1 LPHAVEVDP
10 RIWELRP
17 DFVVTVVRARGLTNS
32 PSDDSSA
39 AHLRRAE
46 RIARETLARAEPPSL
61 PHIAAWRDAYRA
73 FGAKA
78 QRTPCSAEA
87 LLKRVVDGAGL
98 PAINRLVDLY
108 NAVSVEFLLPV
119 GGEDLARIAGASRLT
134 IAMGAEPFDTL
145 RSGEPVV
152 ENPAAGEVVWI
163 DDAGVTCRRW
173 NWRQCVRTRLT
184 ENSTDAFFVLER
196 LEPLPLPAL
205 AQAAETLARGI
216 RDLGRPAELE
226 SWTLSRA
233 R

>member
-1 LPHAVEVDP
+1 MPHAVEVDS

-17 DFVVTVVRARGLTNS
+17 DFVVTVVRARGLSNG
-32 PSDDSSA
+32 PSDDSSTA
-39 AHLRRAE
+39 LLRQAE
-46 RIARETLARAEPPSL
+46 QSAREALDRSDPASL

-87 LLKRVVDGAGL
+87 LIKRAADAAGL
-98 PAINRLVDLY
+98 PSINRIVDLY
-108 NAVSVEFLLPV
+108 NAVSVEFVLPV

-134 IAMGAEPFDTL
+134 IATGAETFDTL

-152 ENPAAGEVVWI
+152 ENPVPGEVVWI

-173 NWRQCVRTRLT
+173 NWRQCARTRLT
-184 ENSTDAFFVLER
+184 EHSTDAFFVLER
-196 LEPLPLPAL
+196 LEPLPMATLED
-205 AQAAETLARGI
+205 AAATLMRGL

-226 SWTLSRA
+226 SWTLL
-233 R
+233 

>member
-1 LPHAVEVDP
+1 
-10 RIWELRP
+10 LRP
-17 DFVVTVVRARGLTNS
+17 DFVVTAVRARGLSNG

-39 AHLRRAE
+39 LFLRGAEERA
-46 RIARETLARAEPPSL
+46 RKALDGAEPAAL

-87 LLKRVVDGAGL
+87 LLKRVGGGEGL

>member
-1 LPHAVEVDP
+1 MSHAVEVDP

-17 DFVVTVVRARGLTNS
+17 DFVVAVVRARGLSNG
-32 PSDDSSA
+32 PSDDSSTSL
-39 AHLRRAE
+39 LRRAE
-46 RIARETLARAEPPSL
+46 ERARKELNGAEPAAH
-61 PHIAAWRDAYRA
+61 PHLAAWRDAYRA

-87 LLKRVVDGAGL
+87 LLKRIVDGAGL
-98 PAINRLVDLY
+98 PGINRLVDLY
-108 NAVSVEFLLPV
+108 NAVSLEFALPV
-119 GGEDLARIAGASRLT
+119 GGEDLTRTAGASRLT
-134 IAMGAEPFDTL
+134 VATGAEPFDTF

-152 ENPAAGEVVWI
+152 EHAAAGEVVWL

-173 NWRQCVRTRLT
+173 NWRQCARTRLT
-184 ENSTDAFFVLER
+184 EVSTDAYFVLER
-196 LEPLPLPAL
+196 LEPLPLTTL
-205 AQAAETLARGI
+205 AQAAESLARGL

>member
-1 LPHAVEVDP
+1 
-10 RIWELRP
+10 LRP
-17 DFVVTVVRARGLTNS
+17 DFVVTVVRARGLSNG

-39 AHLRRAE
+39 ALLRRAE
-46 RIARETLARAEPPSL
+46 RTARESLNGAEPATL

-87 LLKRVVDGAGL
+87 LLKRIVGGEGL

-134 IAMGAEPFDTL
+134 IATGAEPFDTL
-145 RSGEPVV
+145 RSGEPLV

-184 ENSTDAFFVLER
+184 EKSTDAFFVLER
-196 LEPLPLPAL
+196 LEPLPLPTL
-205 AQAAETLARGI
+205 AQAAETLMRGL
-216 RDLGRPAELE
+216 RDLGRPSDLE

>member
-17 DFVVTVVRARGLTNS
+17 DFVVTVVRARGLSNG
-32 PSDDSSA
+32 PSDDSSRTL
-39 AHLRRAE
+39 LRRAE
-46 RIARETLARAEPPSL
+46 QSALETLDGAEPATL

-87 LLKRVVDGAGL
+87 LLKRVVDRAGL
-98 PAINRLVDLY
+98 PAINQLVDLY

-134 IAMGAEPFDTL
+134 IATGAEPFDTL
-145 RSGEPVV
+145 RSGEPIV

-163 DDAGVTCRRW
+163 DDEGVTCRRW
-173 NWRQCVRTRLT
+173 NWRQCARTRLT
-184 ENSTDAFFVLER
+184 EHSTDAFFVLER
-196 LEPLPLPAL
+196 LEPLPFSML
-205 AQAAETLARGI
+205 AQAAVTLVRGLQ
-216 RDLGRPAELE
+216 DLGRPAELE

-233 R
+233 G